1 MKMEQETHALIKSG
15 HKEAPRLLY
24 ERYGRKLSGYAQGAW
39 KLNEDE
45 AWDLVY
51 KTLDKIMRSAPGY
64 EFVSEEKFSS
74 FVYKIFINYLR
85 NFYRDKKASTPE
97 FVPLTDQIPAVQSR
111 SETIERPESPAL
123 LLLKAEL
130 DKLEDWQ
137 RILLLM
143 RSQDIPYADIAPL
156 VGKPEDQLKVYYQ
169 RLKKQLGER
178 MNEQLNQIPK
188 DNANV

>member
-1 MKMEQETHALIKSG
+1 MMKQETYLLIKSG
-15 HKEAPRLLY
+15 NPEAPRVLY
-24 ERYGRKLSGYAQGAW
+24 ERYGKKLSGYAQGAW

-51 KTLDKIMRSAPGY
+51 KTLDKLMRSVSDY

-74 FVYKIFINYLR
+74 FVFKVFINYLR
-85 NFYRDKKASTPE
+85 NFYRDKKAFFPE
-97 FVPLTDQIPAVQSR
+97 FVELNDRIPATQSP
-111 SETIERPESPAL
+111 SEPAEFRENRKLTL
-123 LLLKAEL
+123 LREEL

-143 RSQDIPYADIAPL
+143 RSQDIPYADIAGL
-156 VGKPEDQLKVYYQ
+156 TGRPEDQLKVYYQ
-169 RLKKQLGER
+169 RLKKQLASR